1 MNHQSFIKFRSLSND
16 FDLERASN
24 IIKTGTFWCSKL
36 WNLNDPMEGIYKIER
51 KSKNFIKNVFNEKNK
66 YVICSFSHP
75 DALKCPLLWG
85 YYANGFK
92 GIAIEVN
99 FNEILNSVHNINY
112 VPFVKAVDYNEDY
125 FDTIEIITTKLDYWE
140 HEKEYRYI
148 KESEKAGPQQIGQ
161 ITKVYFGTPYK
172 GITNKK
178 DITEKSETLREYNYL
193 KNELKLICKEYG
205 IATEDFKLKL

>member
-51 KSKNFIKNVFNEKNK
+51 TSKNFIKNVFNEKNK